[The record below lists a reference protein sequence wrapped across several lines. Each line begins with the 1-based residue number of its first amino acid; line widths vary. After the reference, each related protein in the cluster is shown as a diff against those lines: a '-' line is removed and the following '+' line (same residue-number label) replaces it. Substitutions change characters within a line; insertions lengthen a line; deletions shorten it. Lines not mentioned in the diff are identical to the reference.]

1 MTLVRKKVTNVKWPV
16 KITTPCD
23 GGTWSVETFT
33 GVFKKIGLNQIEK
46 LADKGDLHLVKD
58 VLKGWEDIKDEDG
71 NDVAFTK
78 KELDGFLNDINFIKG
93 TVQAIIDMQ
102 KGAPEKNS

>member
-1 MTLVRKKVTNVKWPV
+1 MALIRKKVTSIKWPV
-16 KITTPCD
+16 SISSPAD
-23 GGTWSVETFT
+23 GGTWKDEAYT
-33 GVFKKIGLNQIEK
+33 GTFKKVGIKQIEE
-46 LADKGDLHLVKD
+46 LADKGDPQLIRE
-58 VLKGWEDIKDEDG
+58 VLEGWEDIKDEDG

-102 KGAPEKNS
+102 KGAPEKN

>member
-1 MTLVRKKVTNVKWPV
+1 MNYEVHNYRDYYQIHHKDTR
-16 KITTPCD
+16 
-23 GGTWSVETFT
+23 F
-33 GVFKKIGLNQIEK
+33 QIEK
-46 LADKGDLHLVKD
+46 LADKGDPQLVKD
-58 VLKGWEDIKDEDG
+58 VLEGWEDIKDEDG

-102 KGAPEKNS
+102 KGAPEKN

>member
-1 MTLVRKKVTNVKWPV
+1 MALIKKKVTSIKWPV
-16 KITTPCD
+16 TVNSPTD
-23 GGTWSVETFT
+23 GGKWKKESFT
-33 GVFKKIGLNQIEK
+33 GIFKKVCITQIEK
-46 LADKGDLHLVKD
+46 LADKGDPQLVKD
-58 VLKGWEDIKDEDG
+58 VLEGWEDIKDDDG

-102 KGAPEKNS
+102 RGAPEKNS